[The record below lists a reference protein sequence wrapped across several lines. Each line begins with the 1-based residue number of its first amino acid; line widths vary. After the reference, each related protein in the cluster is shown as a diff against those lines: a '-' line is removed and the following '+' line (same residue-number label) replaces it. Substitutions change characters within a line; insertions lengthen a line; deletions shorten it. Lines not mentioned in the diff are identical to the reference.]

1 MPKVINITARLKL
14 LSEVKEL
21 WRENSKTLGP
31 FPDGAFNEYAEK
43 GWINIALMQDK
54 CVGYLLFREVQSRNE
69 IIIVH
74 LCVSSKYRKKGIA
87 KALLYFLK
95 KNTISWKGIG
105 LWCRND
111 YNASSFWSHLG
122 FVTWKERKGRG
133 KDGAR
138 LDYWWFDHRQK
149 DLFSS
154 SRESSRND
162 RLQTAIDANIFYDLE
177 GTDTEDASES
187 LGLAADW
194 LQPQVDLLVTT
205 ELLNEIS
212 RNTNSAEREEQR
224 IRFHKYRAVE
234 DDGGKYQEIISLLS
248 INLPPSR
255 SEQDESDRRH
265 IARCVSAGV
274 DYFLTRDENLLNY
287 SANIYDL
294 TGLSVLRP
302 CELISR
308 IDGILREKDYQPKR
322 LMGLAVFS
330 VERDTDAA
338 EKLAREFL
346 SNSKG
351 ERLKDLK
358 QTIINIATN
367 PRNSTIHTIKE
378 INSKKIGLLCC
389 RINSNDEW
397 QIDICRVREVKGV
410 KSKTLSSTLLDLA
423 IRQSISRKISVCF
436 FKDNFAN
443 DEIINILYGLGFKST
458 VNGWVKINI
467 ENILSVCDLDRYF
480 KKIKSSS
487 NYVKKVINQYID
499 NVTNAKDNNDC
510 NSLINIERDLRPLKF
525 FDVEFPV
532 YIVPIQSVWA
542 SMLFD
547 HKLASLEL
555 FTEKPDLIMN
565 RSNVYYRSSRPC
577 NISAPG
583 RILWYVKQDNK
594 RMGTKAIRAF
604 SYLGQL

>member
-1 MPKVINITARLKL
+1 M
-14 LSEVKEL
+14 
-21 WRENSKTLGP
+21 
-31 FPDGAFNEYAEK
+31 
-43 GWINIALMQDK
+43 
-54 CVGYLLFREVQSRNE
+54 
-69 IIIVH
+69 
-74 LCVSSKYRKKGIA
+74 
-87 KALLYFLK
+87 
-95 KNTISWKGIG
+95 
-105 LWCRND
+105 
-111 YNASSFWSHLG
+111 
-122 FVTWKERKGRG
+122 
-133 KDGAR
+133 
-138 LDYWWFDHRQK
+138 
-149 DLFSS
+149 
-154 SRESSRND
+154 
-162 RLQTAIDANIFYDLE
+162 
-177 GTDTEDASES
+177 
-187 LGLAADW
+187 
-194 LQPQVDLLVTT
+194 
-205 ELLNEIS
+205 
-212 RNTNSAEREEQR
+212 
-224 IRFHKYRAVE
+224 
-234 DDGGKYQEIISLLS
+234 
-248 INLPPSR
+248 
-255 SEQDESDRRH
+255 
-265 IARCVSAGV
+265 
-274 DYFLTRDENLLNY
+274 LNY

-604 SYLGQL
+604 SYLDEVVIDTPKNIYKRYQRFGAYTWNDLNALSQHSSKKSVMALVFSDTEIFKTPVSFGDVQKILLMNRQKKNQFQSPVRISRDCFFEIYKRGKQ